1 MIVQIELTM
10 LAMQYSISLPI
21 GYDTALV
28 RERVKK
34 RSKLFQGLAG
44 MKHKSYL
51 LSEADH
57 IYAPFYI
64 WSDVAQARQFLFDDL
79 FSGVVQA
86 FRRPRVRTWMV
97 LDAVYGTDKS
107 QPRFAMREADIIPP
121 EENLEALFK
130 REKEAQ
136 AEIASHKNLHFHA
149 IALDAERWEL
159 LRYSLWKNE
168 ASAAPPTSDCVQT
181 YEVLHSQGG

>member
-1 MIVQIELTM
+1 M
-10 LAMQYSISLPI
+10 LAMQYTIQLPV

-28 RERVKK
+28 RTRVEG
-34 RSKLFQGLAG
+34 RSKLFHGLAG

-51 LSEADH
+51 LSEEDH

-79 FSGVVQA
+79 FNGVVQA

-97 LDAVYGTDKS
+97 LEAAYGKNTS
-107 QPRFAMREADIIPP
+107 QPSFAMREADVIPP

-130 REKEAQ
+130 KEKDIQ
-136 AEIASHKNLHFHA
+136 AELAATHPDLHFHA

-159 LRYSLWKNE
+159 LRYSLWGDQSNAGKP
-168 ASAAPPTSDCVQT
+168 SSDCVQT
-181 YEVLHSQGG
+181 YEVLHSQGE

>member
-1 MIVQIELTM
+1 M
-10 LAMQYSISLPI
+10 LAMQYSIQLPM

-28 RERVKK
+28 RDRVKE

-51 LSEADH
+51 LSEEDH

-79 FSGVVQA
+79 FNGVVQA

-97 LDAVYGTDKS
+97 LDSVYGKNEF
-107 QPRFAMREADIIPP
+107 QPTFAMREADIIPP

-130 REKEAQ
+130 REKEEQ
-136 AEIASHKNLHFHA
+136 AALASHEHLHFHA

-159 LRYSLWKNE
+159 LRYSLWFNQS
-168 ASAAPPTSDCVQT
+168 SAIKSSSDCVQT
-181 YEVLHSQGG
+181 YEVLNSQGA

>member
-1 MIVQIELTM
+1 M
-10 LAMQYSISLPI
+10 LAMQYSIQLPV
-21 GYDTALV
+21 GYDTKLV
-28 RERVKK
+28 RDRVKE

-51 LSEADH
+51 LSESDH

-64 WSDVAQARQFLFDDL
+64 WSDVAQAREFLFDDL
-79 FSGVVQA
+79 FSGVVKS

-97 LDAVYGTDKS
+97 LDAVYGASTA
-107 QPRFAMREADIIPP
+107 QPSFALREADSIPP

-136 AEIASHKNLHFHA
+136 AALLAEHKHLHFHA

-159 LRYSLWKNE
+159 LRYSLWHNE
-168 ASAAPPTSDCVQT
+168 ATAAKPTSDCVQA
-181 YEVLHSQGG
+181 YEVLNSQGA